1 MERHLNFV
9 LELVTAGDVPPTPF
23 IGIIHGEK
31 VSWNC
36 GVKNTRNVL
45 IESEWRTHEVSIFNV
60 NLKVGIT
67 CDGVDHLEDSFCAFE
82 VGCCIFYHWLNPELD
97 GIFRHPILH
106 DRSFEPEVWVLVNQ
120 LYRRLPIV
128 AGNSVE
134 LLAVNRVSNSV
145 GCIWPVVSIFVENVD
160 ESGISI

>member
-1 MERHLNFV
+1 
-9 LELVTAGDVPPTPF
+9 
-23 IGIIHGEK
+23 
-31 VSWNC
+31 
-36 GVKNTRNVL
+36 L
-45 IESEWRTHEVSIFNV
+45 IESKWRTHEVSIFNV

-67 CDGVDHLEDSFCAFE
+67 CYGVDHLEDSFCAFE
-82 VGCCIFYHWLNPELD
+82 VGGGICYHWLNPELD

-106 DRSFEPEVWVLVNQ
+106 DWSVEPEVRVLVNQ

-145 GCIWPVVSIFVENVD
+145 G
-160 ESGISI
+160 GI